1 MSFPC
6 PFASQEERGCEVWSS
21 PEGHALLALS
31 GPYTWISVGCSLPRL
46 PAFPLGLGVPPH
58 GHFHWIR
65 GRVHRAHPAH
75 MTLLTTSCSSCYT
88 NWKLDPAGWVRCP
101 LLETPDKLVLG
112 TGAES
117 TTQNQAAETTCDM
130 CTSHQRKTPACWH
143 REWSSWAKNMEKSL
157 WAPQSRAFQNERTR
171 NVLPHLWI

>member
-1 MSFPC
+1 MVSSFGGRLLEPC
-6 PFASQEERGCEVWSS
+6 PFHV
-21 PEGHALLALS
+21 H
-31 GPYTWISVGCSLPRL
+31 L
-46 PAFPLGLGVPPH
+46 PAKKRRDGKCGPAQRAMLCWPCLVLTPESLWVAHSPGCLPSPWVWGVPPR

-75 MTLLTTSCSSCYT
+75 MTLLTTSRSSCYT
-88 NWKLDPAGWVRCP
+88 NWTLGPAGWVRCP

-130 CTSHQRKTPACWH
+130 CTSHQRKTPAC
-143 REWSSWAKNMEKSL
+143 
-157 WAPQSRAFQNERTR
+157 
-171 NVLPHLWI
+171 